1 MKGRIMPRFHKPSPH
16 KPKLQKPRFHN
27 ALASQPPAAPIAISI
42 DGVAAGLA
50 LRDKHR
56 FRFFSGHPR
65 FDLLDGSRFSRI
77 EDVRWAVTRLSQ
89 ANGEAGETPP
99 PAAEALELAL

>member
-1 MKGRIMPRFHKPSPH
+1 MKGRIMPRVHASLPS
-16 KPKLQKPRFHN
+16 N
-27 ALASQPPAAPIAISI
+27 PPVAPVAINI

-77 EDVRWAVTRLSQ
+77 EDVHWAVKRLSQ
-89 ANGEAGETPP
+89 ASDEQGASPP
-99 PAAEALELAL
+99 PVAAQILEPLAV

>member
-1 MKGRIMPRFHKPSPH
+1 MKGRIMPRVHASLPSH
-16 KPKLQKPRFHN
+16 
-27 ALASQPPAAPIAISI
+27 PPVAPVAISI

-77 EDVRWAVTRLSQ
+77 EDVRWAVKRLSQ
-89 ANGEAGETPP
+89 ASEEQSASPP
-99 PAAEALELAL
+99 PVAAQILEPLAV